1 MEEKPTEQ
9 NHPQDS
15 AEDSEK
21 KAKPGK
27 IRRSHLQSLKD
38 ENVAFKKELEDA
50 SERYLRLAA
59 EFDNFRKRK
68 QKESSEWSQSAR
80 ENVLKELLPVVDDFE
95 RVFRNHAGDSDSQ
108 WQGVSLIHD
117 KLMTILKSQG
127 LTPMDSM
134 GKPFDPVYHD
144 ALLTVPRDDVAP
156 GTVVDVHENGYLL
169 NDRVLRHAKVIVSR
183 ELESDTQQD
192 EETADTAKK

>member
-1 MEEKPTEQ
+1 MEDKPVEQ
-9 NHPQDS
+9 DHPKES
-15 AEDSEK
+15 AEDTEK

-27 IRRSHLQSLKD
+27 IRRSQIQSLRV
-38 ENVAFKKELEDA
+38 ENVALKKELEDA

-68 QKESSEWSQSAR
+68 QKESVEWSQSAR
-80 ENVLKELLPVVDDFE
+80 ENVLRELLPVVDDFD
-95 RVFRNHAGDSDSQ
+95 RVFRNHAGNDSQ
-108 WQGVSLIHD
+108 WQGVALIYD

-134 GKPFDPVYHD
+134 GKPFDPEYHD

-156 GTVVDVHENGYLL
+156 GTVVEVHECGYLL
-169 NDRVLRHAKVIVSR
+169 NDRVLRHAKVIVSK
-183 ELESDTQQD
+183 ESESDTKKD